1 MKRHLVKK
9 ILRYSAI
16 FEPCEE
22 GGFSVTVPK
31 LPGLV
36 TEGDTFEEAKVNAE
50 DAIRGYLEVLSGTNE
65 PIPEPDSQSFQ
76 TMIDVEFPH
85 RSTFTGA

>member
-1 MKRHLVKK
+1 MKHAIVEK

-22 GGFSVTVPK
+22 GGFTVTVPK

-36 TEGDTFEEAKVNAE
+36 TEGDTFEEAKTNVE
-50 DAIRGYLEVLSGTNE
+50 DAIHGYLELLSEANE
-65 PIPEPDSQSFQ
+65 PIPEPDSHSFS
-76 TMIDVEFPH
+76 TMIDIKFPFG
-85 RSTFTGA
+85 SAIAGI

>member
-1 MKRHLVKK
+1 MKQKIVEK

-22 GGFSVTVPK
+22 GGFTVTVPK

-36 TEGDTFEEAKVNAE
+36 TEGDTFEEAKINVE
-50 DAIRGYLEVLSGTNE
+50 DAIKGYLVLLAEAGET
-65 PIPEPDSQSFQ
+65 IPEPDSHSFSA
-76 TMIDVEFPH
+76 MIDIKLPNRRVLA
-85 RSTFTGA
+85 GI

>member
-1 MKRHLVKK
+1 MKQTVVEK

-31 LPGLV
+31 LSGLV
-36 TEGDTFEEAKVNAE
+36 TEGDTFEEAKTNVE
-50 DAIRGYLEVLSGTNE
+50 DAIKGYLEILSEAGD
-65 PIPEPDSQSFQ
+65 PIPDPDSHSFSA
-76 TMIDVEFPH
+76 MIDITFPYVQ
-85 RSTFTGA
+85 SAQL